1 MKTLSY
7 ILIALYAGMLTF
19 IFLYSLVQLSL
30 VIHYLKAKR
39 KNRAVLRPEGVG
51 SWPKVT
57 VQLPIYNER
66 YVVHRLIDAAMALDY
81 PHDKIEV
88 QVLDDSTD
96 ETVDMVA
103 ETVARFRA
111 MGRNIKHVRRSDRE
125 GFKAGALAGGLTT
138 CSGEF
143 VAIFDADFVPRPDF
157 LLQCIPHF
165 SDPAIGLV
173 QSRWEHLNEDHSLLT
188 RMQAFGLNA
197 HFTVEQGG
205 RHAANHFINFNGT
218 AGVWRKSCI
227 DDAGGWASDTLTED
241 LDLSYRAQ
249 LKGWKFHFIEE
260 LGAPAELPA
269 TMNALKTQQFRWTK
283 GAAECA
289 RKNLVKV
296 LRAPLGWSTKLHATF
311 HLMNSFL
318 FVCILATAIIS
329 VPLLV
334 IKDQYP
340 EFKNIFYYGSF
351 FISSLLI
358 LTVFYW
364 VSFVHRETKPKLKT
378 FLFRFPLFLS
388 MSMGMSLHNA
398 VAVIEGLI
406 GKKSPFIRTPKF
418 NVEKG
423 SDGWKTN
430 VYLKSALNVFTVLE
444 GLLVLYFV
452 AAIVLAYYIGDL
464 GLVPYH
470 FLLAF
475 GFGAVYYYRI
485 YHSIRGRKA

>member
-30 VIHYLKAKR
+30 VFHYIKAKR
-39 KNRAVLRPEGVG
+39 KPASEKKPNGFET
-51 SWPKVT
+51 WPRVT
-57 VQLPIYNER
+57 VQLPVYNER
-66 YVVHRLIDAAMALDY
+66 YVVQRLIDAAMALDY
-81 PHDKIEV
+81 PHDRIEI

-96 ETVDMVA
+96 DTTHMIAEAVDKYQSL
-103 ETVARFRA
+103 
-111 MGRNIKHVRRSDRE
+111 GRDIKHVRRSDRS

-165 SDPAIGLV
+165 TDRKIGLV
-173 QSRWEHLNEDHSLLT
+173 QSRWEHLNEDHSILT

-205 RHAANHFINFNGT
+205 RHAGNHFINFNGT
-218 AGVWRKSCI
+218 AGVWRKTCI
-227 DDAGGWASDTLTED
+227 EDAGGWASDTLTED

-249 LKGWKFHFIEE
+249 LAGWKFHFIEE

-289 RKNLVKV
+289 RKNLIKV
-296 LRAPLGWSTKLHATF
+296 IKAPMNWSTKIHATF

-318 FVCILATAIIS
+318 FVCILATAILS

-334 IKDQYP
+334 IKEQYP
-340 EFKNIFYYGSF
+340 EFKNLFYYGTF
-351 FISSLLI
+351 FITSLLI

-378 FLFRFPLFLS
+378 FLVRFPLFLS
-388 MSMGMSLHNA
+388 VSMGMSLHNA
-398 VAVIEGLI
+398 VAVIEGLA

-418 NVEKG
+418 NIDKG
-423 SDGWKTN
+423 SDGWRTN
-430 VYLKSALNVFTVLE
+430 VYLKSALNIFTIIE
-444 GLLVLYFV
+444 GLLALYFV
-452 AAIVLAYYIGDL
+452 SAIVLAYRIGDF

-475 GFGAVYYYRI
+475 GFGSVYYYSI
-485 YHSIRGRKA
+485 YHSIKGQKA